1 MKPLLTSNQFLRA
14 VSQTQLDPR
23 RDTDGNQAL
32 FTGGAKENLADLAIF
47 DLEADATVG

>member
-1 MKPLLTSNQFLRA
+1 MKPLLTLNQFLRA